1 MAAFAFTL
9 GSPEHP
15 GRHARICLGNLFPLR
30 PATYFSLGQAAF
42 SAVRWHRTG
51 YGWPLWGFYYYYY
64 FFILSSFP
72 LKPRE
77 LYTYKKKERNQVCEG
92 KKKTQVKEPSLW
104 ASLWAREPS
113 RIQILCHHSMI
124 LTAVREGFIAVQGNP

>member
-1 MAAFAFTL
+1 MAGLCGVF
-9 GSPEHP
+9 
-15 GRHARICLGNLFPLR
+15 IIII
-30 PATYFSLGQAAF
+30 
-42 SAVRWHRTG
+42 
-51 YGWPLWGFYYYYY
+51 

-92 KKKTQVKEPSLW
+92 KKTQVKEPSLW

-113 RIQILCHHSMI
+113 RIQILCPHSMI